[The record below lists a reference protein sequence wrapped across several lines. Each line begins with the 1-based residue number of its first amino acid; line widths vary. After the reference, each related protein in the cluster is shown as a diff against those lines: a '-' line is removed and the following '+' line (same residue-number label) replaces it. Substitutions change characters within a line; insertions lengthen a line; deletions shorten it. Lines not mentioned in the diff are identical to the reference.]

1 MRIIRHLVLGFTGVV
16 LLLGASVAAVLA
28 FPQPLFAYRA
38 ERGALQLWSD
48 RPFDVA
54 KAEDVL
60 IDTERR
66 IARSPFALGPGPH
79 RIFIANAEWRRRL
92 VFLWNQ
98 GAAGVNYYP
107 LRNVFI
113 RHSDVDGDRVF
124 GNAGPVPPP
133 RTLAYYAAHEVG
145 HSLIGERIGFLANH
159 RLPRWIREG
168 LADYIGFGG
177 KVDIDALTRALIADE
192 REMNPQ
198 LTGLYAR
205 YRLLVAYFIAREGW
219 SVDRL
224 LASNMP
230 QEEAEQ
236 RLLAAAAGPRN

>member
-1 MRIIRHLVLGFTGVV
+1 
-16 LLLGASVAAVLA
+16 VLA
-28 FPQPLFAYRA
+28 
-38 ERGALQLWSD
+38 
-48 RPFDVA
+48 
-54 KAEDVL
+54 
-60 IDTERR
+60 DTERR
-66 IARSPFALGPGPH
+66 IARSPLALGLGPH

-92 VFLWNQ
+92 VFLWNE

-113 RHSDVDGDRVF
+113 RHSDVDDDRVF
-124 GNAGPVPPP
+124 GRAGPVPPP

-145 HSLIGERIGFLANH
+145 HSLIGERIGALANH

-177 KVDIDALTRALIADE
+177 EVDIDALTRALIAHE
-192 REMNPQ
+192 PEMNPA

-205 YRLLVAYFIAREGW
+205 YRLLVAYFLERERW

-224 LASNMP
+224 LGSNMP

-236 RLLAAAAGPRN
+236 RLLAAAVAPRR